1 MSVKFYYVIK
11 KMIVGNM
18 NSADLQ
24 KFDEL
29 NNQQLKIQFL
39 EESKGERLEGNRDLI
54 ANLVQVSL
62 INKMLP

>member
-29 NNQQLKIQFL
+29 NNQ
-39 EESKGERLEGNRDLI
+39 
-54 ANLVQVSL
+54 
-62 INKMLP
+62 